1 MKDNTK
7 AQTAAVIIGIIIPLA
22 IAIFFM
28 IFISSYYTWST
39 ISLEPTFSVAAVY
52 IIMFILICGF
62 AAIIL
67 LLRQIL
73 KKIQ

>member
-1 MKDNTK
+1 MKNNNNIF
-7 AQTAAVIIGIIIPLA
+7 TAAVIIGIIIPLA
-22 IAIFFM
+22 IAIFFI

-39 ISLEPTFSVAAVY
+39 ISLEPTFSVTAVY

-67 LLRQIL
+67 LLQQIL
-73 KKIQ
+73 RKIQ

>member
-1 MKDNTK
+1 MKINNK
-7 AQTAAVIIGIIIPLA
+7 ASAAAVIIGIIIPLA
-22 IAIFFM
+22 IAIFFI

-67 LLRQIL
+67 LLQKIL
-73 KKIQ
+73 RKIQ